1 MKSTNNKGAAKMTTT
16 KITSLTDEEIT
27 ALAEKA
33 MQGARTLP
41 ANKVSDGWRRI
52 DELCLSILDALGVES
67 GDLAAMYWDGVE
79 HQFGE
84 RWMVER
90 YIRAELR
97 ANAEEIE
104 DERLANRSAS

>member
-1 MKSTNNKGAAKMTTT
+1 MTTN
-16 KITSLTDEEIT
+16 KITTLTSDEIT

-33 MQGARTLP
+33 MQCAKTLP
-41 ANKVSDGWRRI
+41 ANKVSDGWRRL

-67 GDLAAMYWDGVE
+67 GDLASMYWDGFE

-104 DERLANRSAS
+104 EVR